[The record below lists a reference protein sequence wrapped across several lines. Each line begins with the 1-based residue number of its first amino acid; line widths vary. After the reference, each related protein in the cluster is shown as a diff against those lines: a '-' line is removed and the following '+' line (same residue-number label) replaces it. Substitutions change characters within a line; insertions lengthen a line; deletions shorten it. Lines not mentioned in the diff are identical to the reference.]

1 MLIAA
6 GGSALLRLR
15 KGRYAFRIH
24 SEIHSTR
31 CMVYKS
37 YDLFFRFAL
46 GIFHLTIITLFSL
59 NMADI
64 TITGAGD
71 RKIQGMSNP
80 PLYGDILTI

>member
-1 MLIAA
+1 LIAA

-31 CMVYKS
+31 CKVYKS
-37 YDLFFRFAL
+37 YDLFSHFPL
-46 GIFHLTIITLFSL
+46 GIFHLTISILFSL

-71 RKIQGMSNP
+71 RKIQGMSSP
-80 PLYGDILTI
+80 HPYIHVLTI